1 MTSISVT
8 TSSTSRRSSASAA
21 ATRLAR
27 TPVQA
32 LWTSA
37 AEGDLRSLGQGQ
49 LPAPVPSGLAL
60 RRLRQVHG
68 SDIVVVDHPVPDG
81 AVAWESGSHG
91 VPPEGDGVVASGD
104 GFVVAVLTADCASV
118 ALGSPE
124 GVFAAVHV
132 GWRGLTAGVVA
143 RAIDTMAALGATD
156 VVAGVG
162 PCIGPCCYEFSG
174 DDLDAVAMSC
184 GPSVRAVTTWGSPS
198 LDLPTAVRG
207 QLSLSGASVVAMA
220 DTCTSCSAR
229 YFSHR
234 GRGDVARQALLVWAE
249 R

>member
-8 TSSTSRRSSASAA
+8 TSSTSRRSSANAV
-21 ATRLAR
+21 ATHLAGA
-27 TPVQA
+27 PVQA
-32 LWTSA
+32 LWTGV
-37 AEGDLRSLGQGQ
+37 AEGDLRTLGPGPP
-49 LPAPVPSGLAL
+49 PAPVPRGLTL

-68 SDIVVVDHPVPDG
+68 ADIVVVDSPVPDG
-81 AVAWESGSHG
+81 ALAWGSGTRG
-91 VPPEGDGVVASGD
+91 APPEGDGVVASGD
-104 GFVVAVLTADCASV
+104 GFVLAVLTADCASV

-124 GVFAAVHV
+124 GVFGAVHV

-143 RAIDTMAALGATD
+143 RAIDTMATLGATD

-174 DDLDAVAMSC
+174 DDLDAMVRSC

-207 QLSLSGASVVAMA
+207 QLSLSGASVVAA
-220 DTCTSCSAR
+220 TDACTSCSAG

-234 GRGDVARQALLVWAE
+234 ARGDVARQALLVW
-249 R
+249 RQQ